1 MSRKYTFLLGFVLI
15 ASTFLMS
22 NDALSQDVIILKDGR
37 IIHAKV
43 LEVDLT
49 VIKYKKASYLEG
61 PLYSILRSEVYAI
74 AYDNHS
80 SDYFDSPYS
89 TGFVA
94 PPVAVQDPIDT
105 LLFRPRFVDRLFSE
119 GMYFSV
125 GLGMLTSYSKAKDGM
140 SDISKQA
147 SFPPVFIRAFTEY
160 DDRLDFGVQLAFTS
174 MDFVAGGFNEYDAVL
189 SSSEISESVFS
200 LIAMAKY
207 KFGTGP
213 IRPYSLLGAGFNN
226 SRINT
231 RRNLRLVEDG
241 TIFSVRSTARVAN
254 LAIML
259 RAGVDVGITQNIDL
273 YADLGTGI
281 SLIQA
286 GASFRIR

>member
-1 MSRKYTFLLGFVLI
+1 MIRKYTFLFAFFLFT
-15 ASTFLMS
+15 STLLLS
-22 NDALSQDVIILKDGR
+22 ADAFSQDVIILKDGR

-74 AYDNHS
+74 AYENQS
-80 SDYFDSPYS
+80 SDYFDSPYA
-89 TGFVA
+89 TGFASPPVTAA
-94 PPVAVQDPIDT
+94 PPDT
-105 LLFRPRFVDRLFSE
+105 MLYRAGFFDQIFS
-119 GMYFSV
+119 GNIYFSL
-125 GLGMLTSYSKAKDGM
+125 GLGILTSYSKAEDGI

-147 SFPPVFIRAFTEY
+147 SFPPVFIRAFSEY
-160 DDRLDFGVQLAFTS
+160 DDRFDFGIQVAFAS
-174 MDFVAGGFNEYDAVL
+174 MDYVAGGFNEYDAVL
-189 SSSEISESVFS
+189 SSSEIDENVFS

-213 IRPYSLLGAGFNN
+213 IRPYGLLGAGFNN

-286 GASFRIR
+286 GASFRLR